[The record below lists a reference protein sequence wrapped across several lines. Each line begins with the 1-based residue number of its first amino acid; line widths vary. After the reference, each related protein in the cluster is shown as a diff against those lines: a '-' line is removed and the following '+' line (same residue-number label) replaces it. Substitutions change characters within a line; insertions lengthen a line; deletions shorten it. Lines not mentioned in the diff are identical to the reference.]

1 MEYIKLCDSDYR
13 FMCVVW
19 EHAPV
24 NSGELV
30 KLCQEQLGWKK
41 STTYTV
47 VRKMCEK
54 GYIANEDATVSV
66 LIPKEQVRRDTGLS
80 VTDAQVER
88 VLAGKSCSMDENAR
102 KLIQHQGRLYTERLI
117 SAAMEAGFDLKAL
130 PVILMGGGA
139 ATVMRNVSER
149 DGLCRAFLLGDD
161 KVNAEGF
168 ERILEQMSGREAA
181 R

>member
-66 LIPKEQVRRDTGLS
+66 LIPKEQVQADHCQGLS
-80 VTDAQVER
+80 QHFLEER
-88 VLAGKSCSMDENAR
+88 KFPKKKQSCSR
-102 KLIQHQGRLYTERLI
+102 K
-117 SAAMEAGFDLKAL
+117 
-130 PVILMGGGA
+130 
-139 ATVMRNVSER
+139 
-149 DGLCRAFLLGDD
+149 
-161 KVNAEGF
+161 
-168 ERILEQMSGREAA
+168 
-181 R
+181 

>member
-54 GYIANEDATVSV
+54 GYIANEDARYFVDRTFDGS
-66 LIPKEQVRRDTGLS
+66 LP
-80 VTDAQVER
+80 
-88 VLAGKSCSMDENAR
+88 
-102 KLIQHQGRLYTERLI
+102 
-117 SAAMEAGFDLKAL
+117 GF
-130 PVILMGGGA
+130 I
-139 ATVMRNVSER
+139 T
-149 DGLCRAFLLGDD
+149 AFLGGKKISKKEAKLLKKMIDEH
-161 KVNAEGF
+161 KEG
-168 ERILEQMSGREAA
+168 
-181 R
+181 

>member
-1 MEYIKLCDSDYR
+1 MEYVKLCDSDYR

-19 EHAPV
+19 EHAPI

-66 LIPKEQVRRDTGLS
+66 LIPKEQVRQRNPAILWTVRL
-80 VTDAQVER
+80 TDHARVYHSISWRKENFQKRSKAAQ
-88 VLAGKSCSMDENAR
+88 ENDR
-102 KLIQHQGRLYTERLI
+102 
-117 SAAMEAGFDLKAL
+117 
-130 PVILMGGGA
+130 
-139 ATVMRNVSER
+139 
-149 DGLCRAFLLGDD
+149 RA
-161 KVNAEGF
+161 
-168 ERILEQMSGREAA
+168 
-181 R
+181 